1 LVKVSVCIATF
12 NGERY
17 IYRQVDSI
25 LQQLGENDEIIVSD
39 NGSSDSTLDILKSF
53 KDKRIVL
60 VHCSKRGVVKN
71 FENAINHSTGD
82 YLFLSDQDD
91 VWLPGRLAE
100 GMRLLENY
108 DVASVGMEFIDG
120 DGNLIDRP
128 FFVPRGGLLKNIVTN
143 NYPGCCL
150 SFRRSCLTRILPF
163 PKYIPMHD
171 WWIVLV
177 NLIFGDVGNSKGV
190 FIQYRRHES
199 NVSNTGGSSKN
210 NLVKRLAWRLLML
223 IEVFKRYLVIK
234 FSR

>member
-1 LVKVSVCIATF
+1 MVKVSVCIATF
-12 NGERY
+12 NGARY
-17 IYRQVDSI
+17 IYSQVESI

-39 NGSSDSTLDILKSF
+39 NGSSDSTLDILKSI

-71 FENAINHSTGD
+71 FENAITHSTGD

-100 GMRLLENY
+100 GKRLLETY

-120 DGNLIDRP
+120 VGNSIDRP
-128 FFVPRGGLLKNIVTN
+128 FFVPRGGLLKNIVSN

-150 SFRRSCLTRILPF
+150 SFRRNCLTTILPF
-163 PKYIPMHD
+163 PKSIPMHD

-177 NLIFGDVGNSKGV
+177 IMIFGNVGNSNGV
-190 FIQYRRHES
+190 FIQYRRHGS
-199 NVSNTGGSSKN
+199 NVSNTGNSSKN
-210 NLVKRLAWRLLML
+210 NLVKRLVWRFIMLL
-223 IEVFKRYLVIK
+223 EVFKRYVVIK
-234 FSR
+234 IFR